1 MGIKAQS
8 FWKTFNISNLGSNYP
23 YFNRAYVVSSR
34 FGCPL
39 LCHENIIFSLE
50 ENHSILEILE
60 GLLNLAWAEFLPLR
74 AFLGFFQNIYPWF
87 KLSNTKRAI
96 VILHKLK
103 LAEADLEKSLSADT
117 IKEPLK
123 KKLKLSNS
131 KRDVV
136 TRSKKRNPG
145 NEKV

>member
-1 MGIKAQS
+1 MRS
-8 FWKTFNISNLGSNYP
+8 FRDKITKEKNLICLEAYFVICVFNMAIYCK
-23 YFNRAYVVSSR
+23 Y
-34 FGCPL
+34 
-39 LCHENIIFSLE
+39 HENIIFSFE

-103 LAEADLEKSLSADT
+103 LAEADLEKGLSADT